1 MRRGG
6 KMRDEILSANS
17 KSLQIRKIILS
28 IIFALLTVI
37 SLCMAGCKQ
46 ESGNKPVPGP
56 VDPIDPDIPDDP
68 ENPETKKIEIND
80 VDTVVSLADAAVSEY
95 FTASTEAE
103 QIAALGK
110 YASISDEKG
119 GKSVRFSW
127 KGNGSVKY
135 TLYLADN
142 ERFENAKEYVAS
154 GLENELYVYNLVPS
168 SAYYWKVC
176 GTFDGDESATSHFT
190 TESISL
196 RCVFV
201 DGAVNTRDIGGYAAA
216 NGSVN
221 YGKIYRGGNLDS
233 ITNAGAETLKNDL
246 KIKTEIDLRKDG
258 ARKNE
263 RLGLSYYKF
272 DAGSYTDILD
282 LAAWNALPAAARR
295 EFNVKYS
302 AGIKNIFEILAN
314 EENYPVYIHCDNGAD
329 ETGTVAFLINAL
341 LGVSESD
348 LIRDFELSSFSAAAG
363 ARYRS
368 ALNADKT
375 GFADS
380 GVMKNDKTAFV
391 AFGATIDAL
400 KAAYG
405 AADKSLAYAVENYL
419 TDYVGVNHT
428 DVEKIKKIMLS
439 SYMPSDVIYLDGE
452 RQVIEVSKPDNE
464 INLGD
469 TAYETVE
476 GVYLGGNK
484 IGDSISLIDG
494 ANLSEVYGE
503 RELTVALNTENGRKI
518 VKVPVLVV
526 TKYIGNADD
535 LTASLAM
542 SENGNFG
549 YYELKNDITLDSLS
563 NGEAKVAFDGSNGF
577 RGIFEGKGHTIT
589 SVLGD
594 HGLFG
599 FVGNGAIIR
608 NVKFDIS
615 GNVNVMNKTIIAD
628 YVLGARIENVTINVA
643 TESAEFGA
651 DAGLVTSAAFN
662 GNTVTGLIVNAKKAA
677 VNSLFGGGKYLFDK
691 NEFDSC
697 FVNVKNI
704 KELARNY
711 VNGNYVSVYLEDA
724 SGFGGEIT
732 DVIDISVA
740 DVINVKGANIEL
752 KVGERFA
759 NTNVTKVVC
768 NGIEIKERKFE
779 NGILYLFNDFA
790 VFGENL
796 GKTVINVTFEADNGI
811 IVETK
816 LGVVAFTDSEEVELD
831 EMQEIF
837 IGRTE
842 NSIDL
847 KNYAGSTV
855 YSISVAGYYL
865 GNDVNSLDI
874 GVGLKENKT
883 LHGRQIM
890 SVLLGNDGGYYT
902 VYIPVTVV
910 TAEISDIS
918 QLNAIMAS
926 DSTEYAIHGYYKL
939 VADVGKSSD
948 NLNNGNDVNWQN
960 VDGLY
965 GFRGTLDGNGHS
977 ITATVLQ
984 KGTFGLVGSGAVIKN
999 LTINAYGFA
1008 NGRTVLAR
1016 SIRSATVENV
1026 TINIESGESTSYL
1039 TEGGVITALMSH
1051 STLYKNVT
1059 INSKGAVDT
1068 LFGCSYWN
1076 YDKRKANT
1084 FENVNV
1090 NVKSIGGL
1098 FCLRA
1103 NVADSLDPI
1112 DGVEGITVSLVRVVN
1127 DDNNVYLIGGNGAEL
1142 SLGDKNADVTEIS
1155 SVKLGDRDVE
1165 FDFADGKFT
1174 LTERLTADDA
1184 GAKTFTLYG
1193 FAGDKKV
1200 IIYLSVTVS
1209 LPAEEVILDGTREVV
1224 LSDATQYAVDLGE
1237 YADGN
1242 VINATFAGADATYA
1256 NGKLTL
1262 TAAFKTD
1269 TQKHGNQTL
1278 VVTLEK
1284 GGKYYAVNVKVLVVT
1299 KEITNLDELKEAVT
1313 VDASG
1318 VKYGY
1323 YRLKNSLGNSNTW
1336 INYGNVSKWNVND
1349 GSYGFRGTFDGCG
1362 NEISAVF
1369 FSTGLFGTLGNGA
1382 VVQNVTFTHVHEVK
1396 RMILGYNMIGATLKN
1411 VKVNVT
1417 GVGATTISTDAS
1429 GLLTAIYSHSSRLIN
1444 VDISSPGTDI
1454 DTLFGSCIYYSYSAD
1469 YTPDVFE
1476 NCTIKAKSL
1485 LGLACIDKTTKAV
1498 LPYTGVS
1505 GLTVTIG

>member
-1 MRRGG
+1 MRG
-6 KMRDEILSANS
+6 EILSANS

-46 ESGNKPVPGP
+46 ESGNKPAPGP
-56 VDPIDPDIPDDP
+56 VAPIDPDIPDDP

-80 VDTVVSLADAAVSEY
+80 VNAVVSLADAAVSEY

-154 GLENELYVYNLVPS
+154 GLENELCVYNLVPS

-176 GTFDGDESATSHFT
+176 GTFDGDESVTSHFT

-233 ITNAGAETLKNDL
+233 ITTAGAETLKNDL

-263 RLGLSYYKF
+263 SLGLSYYKF

-282 LAAWNALPAAARR
+282 LAAWNALPEAARR
-295 EFNVKYS
+295 EFNAKYS

-400 KAAYG
+400 KTAYG
-405 AADKSLAYAVENYL
+405 ATDKSLAYAVENYL

-494 ANLSEVYGE
+494 ANLSGVYGE
-503 RELTVALNTENGRKI
+503 RELTVVLNTENGRKI

-526 TKYIGNADD
+526 TKYIRNAED
-535 LTASLAM
+535 LTTSLRI

-752 KVGERFA
+752 NVGERFA

-768 NGIEIKERKFE
+768 NGNEIKERKFE

-816 LGVVAFTDSEEVELD
+816 LGVVAFTDSEEVEFD
-831 EMQEIF
+831 ETQEIF
-837 IGRTE
+837 INRAE

-874 GVGLKENKT
+874 GDELKENKAQ
-883 LHGRQIM
+883 HGRQIM

-977 ITATVLQ
+977 ITATVFQ

-1098 FCLRA
+1098 YCLRA
-1103 NVADSLDPI
+1103 NIAESLDPI

-1142 SLGDKNADVTEIS
+1142 SLGEGNADVTEIS

-1174 LTERLTADDA
+1174 LIERLTVDDA
-1184 GAKTFTLYG
+1184 GAKTFTVYG

-1242 VINATFAGADATYA
+1242 VINATFAGADAAYA

-1313 VDASG
+1313 IDESG

-1369 FSTGLFGTLGNGA
+1369 YSTGLFGTLGNGA
-1382 VVQNVTFTHVHEVK
+1382 VVQNVTFTHVHEVN
-1396 RMILGYNMIGATLKN
+1396 RMILGYNMIGTTLKN

>member
-1 MRRGG
+1 MRG
-6 KMRDEILSANS
+6 EILSANS

-56 VDPIDPDIPDDP
+56 VVPIDPDIPDDP

-80 VDTVVSLADAAVSEY
+80 VNAVVSLADAAVSEY

-154 GLENELYVYNLVPS
+154 GLENELCVYNLVPS

-176 GTFDGDESATSHFT
+176 GTFDGDESVTSHFT

-221 YGKIYRGGNLDS
+221 YGKIYRGGSLDS

-258 ARKNE
+258 AQKTD

-295 EFNVKYS
+295 EFNAKYS

-391 AFGATIDAL
+391 AFGATIDAM
-400 KAAYG
+400 KTAYG
-405 AADKSLAYAVENYL
+405 ATDKSLAYAVENYL
-419 TDYVGVNHT
+419 TDYVGVTHT

-439 SYMPSDVIYLDGE
+439 SYTPSDVIYLDGE

-494 ANLSEVYGE
+494 ANLSGVYGE
-503 RELTVALNTENGRKI
+503 RELTVVLNTENGRKI

-526 TKYIGNADD
+526 TKYIRNAED
-535 LTASLAM
+535 LTTSLKI
-542 SENGNFG
+542 SDNGNFG

-563 NGEAKVAFDGSNGF
+563 NGAAKVAFDGSNGF

-615 GNVNVMNKTIIAD
+615 GSVNVMNKTIIAD

-752 KVGERFA
+752 NVGERFA
-759 NTNVTKVVC
+759 NTNVAKVVC

-816 LGVVAFTDSEEVELD
+816 LGVVAFTDSEEVEFD
-831 EMQEIF
+831 ETQEIF
-837 IGRTE
+837 INRAE

-874 GVGLKENKT
+874 GDELKENKAQ
-883 LHGRQIM
+883 HGRQIM

-948 NLNNGNDVNWQN
+948 NLNNGNDVNWEN
-960 VDGLY
+960 DDGLY

-984 KGTFGLVGSGAVIKN
+984 KGTFGIVGSGAVIKN

-1068 LFGCSYWN
+1068 LFGCNYWH

-1098 FCLRA
+1098 SCLRA
-1103 NVADSLDPI
+1103 NVAESLDPI

-1127 DDNNVYLIGGNGAEL
+1127 DDNNVYLIGENGAEL
-1142 SLGDKNADVTEIS
+1142 SLGEGNADVTEIS

-1174 LTERLTADDA
+1174 LIERLTVDDA

-1313 VDASG
+1313 IDESG

-1362 NEISAVF
+1362 NGISAVF

-1382 VVQNVTFTHVHEVK
+1382 VVQNVTFTHVHEVN
-1396 RMILGYNMIGATLKN
+1396 RMILGYNMIGTTLKN

-1469 YTPDVFE
+1469 YTPNVFE

>member
-1 MRRGG
+1 MRG
-6 KMRDEILSANS
+6 EILSANS

-56 VDPIDPDIPDDP
+56 VVPIDPDIPDDP

-80 VDTVVSLADAAVSEY
+80 VDAVVSLADAAVSEY

-154 GLENELYVYNLVPS
+154 GLENELCVYNLVPS

-176 GTFDGDESATSHFT
+176 GTFDGDESVTSHFT

-221 YGKIYRGGNLDS
+221 YGKIYRGGSLDS

-258 ARKNE
+258 AQKTD

-282 LAAWNALPAAARR
+282 LAAWNALPEAARR
-295 EFNVKYS
+295 EFNAKYS

-400 KAAYG
+400 KTAYG
-405 AADKSLAYAVENYL
+405 ATDKSLAYAVENYL

-469 TAYETVE
+469 TAYETIE

-494 ANLSEVYGE
+494 ANLSGVYGE
-503 RELTVALNTENGRKI
+503 RELTVVLNTENGRKI

-526 TKYIGNADD
+526 TKYIRNAED
-535 LTASLAM
+535 LTTSLRI
-542 SENGNFG
+542 SDNGNFG

-615 GNVNVMNKTIIAD
+615 GSVNVMNKTIIAD

-759 NTNVTKVVC
+759 NTKVTKVVC

-816 LGVVAFTDSEEVELD
+816 IGVVAFTDSEEVEFD
-831 EMQEIF
+831 ETQEIF
-837 IGRTE
+837 INRAE

-874 GVGLKENKT
+874 GDELKENKAQ
-883 LHGRQIM
+883 HGRQIM

-948 NLNNGNDVNWQN
+948 NLNNGNDVNWEN
-960 VDGLY
+960 NDGLY

-984 KGTFGLVGSGAVIKN
+984 KGTFGIVGSGAVIKN

-1008 NGRTVLAR
+1008 DSRTVLAR
-1016 SIRSATVENV
+1016 SIRSATFENV

-1068 LFGCSYWN
+1068 LFGCNYWH
-1076 YDKRKANT
+1076 YDKTKANT

-1098 FCLRA
+1098 SCLRA
-1103 NVADSLDPI
+1103 NVAESLDPI

-1142 SLGDKNADVTEIS
+1142 SLGEGNADVTEIS

-1174 LTERLTADDA
+1174 LIERLTVDDV
-1184 GAKTFTLYG
+1184 GAKTFTVYG

-1256 NGKLTL
+1256 NGNLTL

-1278 VVTLEK
+1278 VVTIEK

-1299 KEITNLDELKEAVT
+1299 KEITTYAELKEAV
-1313 VDASG
+1313 SHISQQS
-1318 VKYGY
+1318 KFGY
-1323 YRLKNSLGNSNTW
+1323 YRLKNDISQAW
-1336 INYGNVSKWNVND
+1336 INDGNNEDINNGNGD
-1349 GSYGFRGTFDGCG
+1349 NGFRGTLDGNNCS
-1362 NEISAVF
+1362 I
-1369 FSTGLFGTLGNGA
+1369 TGTFGPSGMIGTIGRGAIIKNVTITQSEYIATRNLFGGSMT
-1382 VVQNVTFTHVHEVK
+1382 
-1396 RMILGYNMIGATLKN
+1396 GATLENVVIN
-1411 VKVNVT
+1411 VK
-1417 GVGATTISTDAS
+1417 GKGTTALPTNDNGSKAWG
-1429 GLLTAIYSHSSRLIN
+1429 GLLTGKYAQSN
-1444 VDISSPGTDI
+1444 VFRKVTVNAGSTDV
-1454 DTLFGSCIYYSYSAD
+1454 DTIFGSGAYFGSS
-1469 YTPDVFE
+1469 TGNTFE
-1476 NCTIKAKSL
+1476 NCTITAKSL
-1485 LGLACIDKTTKAV
+1485 LALAYDNYETAV
-1498 LPYTGVS
+1498 PYKDVS
-1505 GLTVTIG
+1505 GLTANIPA

>member
-1 MRRGG
+1 
-6 KMRDEILSANS
+6 MRDEILSANS

-80 VDTVVSLADAAVSEY
+80 VDAVVSLADAAVSEY

-110 YASISDEKG
+110 YDSISDEKG

-154 GLENELYVYNLVPS
+154 GLENELCVYNLVPS

-176 GTFDGDESATSHFT
+176 GTFDGDESVTSHFT

-221 YGKIYRGGNLDS
+221 YGKIYRGGSLDS

-258 ARKNE
+258 AQKTD
-263 RLGLSYYKF
+263 RLGLAYYKF

-295 EFNVKYS
+295 EFNAKYS
-302 AGIKNIFEILAN
+302 AEIKKIFEILAN

-391 AFGATIDAL
+391 AFGATIDAM
-400 KAAYG
+400 KTAYG
-405 AADKSLAYAVENYL
+405 ATDKSLAYAVENYL

-469 TAYETVE
+469 TAYETIE

-494 ANLSEVYGE
+494 ANLSGVYGE
-503 RELTVALNTENGRKI
+503 RELTVVLNTENGQTI

-526 TKYIGNADD
+526 TKYIGNAED
-535 LTASLAM
+535 LTTSLRI
-542 SENGNFG
+542 SNNGNFG

-563 NGEAKVAFDGSNGF
+563 NGEAGVAFDGSNGF

-615 GNVNVMNKTIIAD
+615 GSVNVMNKTIIAD

-740 DVINVKGANIEL
+740 DAINVKGANIEL
-752 KVGERFA
+752 NVGERFA

-779 NGILYLFNDFA
+779 NGILYLLNDFA

-796 GKTVINVTFEADNGI
+796 GKTVMYVTFEADNGI

-816 LGVVAFTDSEEVELD
+816 LGVVAFTDSEEVEFD
-831 EMQEIF
+831 ETQEIF
-837 IGRTE
+837 INRAE

-874 GVGLKENKT
+874 GDELKENKAQ
-883 LHGRQIM
+883 HGRQIM

-948 NLNNGNDVNWQN
+948 NLDNGNDVNWEN
-960 VDGLY
+960 DDGLY

-984 KGTFGLVGSGAVIKN
+984 KGTFGIVGSGAVIKN

-1008 NGRTVLAR
+1008 DGRTVLAR
-1016 SIRSATVENV
+1016 SIRSATFENV

-1068 LFGCSYWN
+1068 LFGCSYWH
-1076 YDKRKANT
+1076 YDKKKANT

-1098 FCLRA
+1098 YCLRA
-1103 NVADSLDPI
+1103 NIAKDSLDPI

-1174 LTERLTADDA
+1174 LIERLSVDDA

-1209 LPAEEVILDGTREVV
+1209 LPAEEVALDGTREVV
-1224 LSDATQYAVDLGE
+1224 LSDATQYSVDLGE

-1242 VINATFAGADATYA
+1242 VINATFAGADAAYA
-1256 NGKLTL
+1256 NGQLTL

-1299 KEITNLDELKEAVT
+1299 KEITTYAELKEAV
-1313 VDASG
+1313 SHISQQS
-1318 VKYGY
+1318 KFGY
-1323 YRLKNSLGNSNTW
+1323 YRLKNDISQAW
-1336 INYGNVSKWNVND
+1336 INDGNNEDINNGNGD
-1349 GSYGFRGTFDGCG
+1349 NGFRGTLDGNNCS
-1362 NEISAVF
+1362 I
-1369 FSTGLFGTLGNGA
+1369 TGTFGPSGMIGTIGRGAIIKNVTITQSEYIATRNLFGGSMT
-1382 VVQNVTFTHVHEVK
+1382 
-1396 RMILGYNMIGATLKN
+1396 GATLENVVIN
-1411 VKVNVT
+1411 VKGKGTTALPVNID
-1417 GVGATTISTDAS
+1417 GSKAWG
-1429 GLLTAIYSHSSRLIN
+1429 GLLTGKYAQSNVFRKVTIN
-1444 VDISSPGTDI
+1444 AGSTDVDTI
-1454 DTLFGSCIYYSYSAD
+1454 FGSGAYFGTS
-1469 YTPDVFE
+1469 TGNTFE
-1476 NCTIKAKSL
+1476 KCTITAKSL
-1485 LGLACIDKTTKAV
+1485 LALAYNNYETAV
-1498 LPYTGVS
+1498 PYKDVS
-1505 GLTVTIG
+1505 GLPVTIG

>member
-1 MRRGG
+1 MRG
-6 KMRDEILSANS
+6 EILSANS

-68 ENPETKKIEIND
+68 ENPETQKIEIND
-80 VDTVVSLADAAVSEY
+80 VDAVVSLADAAVSEY

-154 GLENELYVYNLVPS
+154 GLENELCVYNLVPS

-176 GTFDGDESATSHFT
+176 GTFDGDESVTSHFT

-233 ITNAGAETLKNDL
+233 ITTAGAGALKDDL
-246 KIKTEIDLRKDG
+246 QIKTEIDLRKDG

-263 RLGLSYYKF
+263 SLGLSYYKF

-295 EFNVKYS
+295 EFNAKYS

-314 EENYPVYIHCDNGAD
+314 EDNYPVYIHCDNGAD

-391 AFGATIDAL
+391 AFGATIDAM
-400 KAAYG
+400 KTAYG
-405 AADKSLAYAVENYL
+405 ATDKSLAYAVENYL

-439 SYMPSDVIYLDGE
+439 SYIPSDVIYLDGE

-469 TAYETVE
+469 TAYETIE
-476 GVYLGGNK
+476 GVYLGRNK

-494 ANLSEVYGE
+494 ANLSGVYGE
-503 RELTVALNTENGRKI
+503 RELTVALNTENGRKT

-526 TKYIGNADD
+526 TKYIRNAED
-535 LTASLAM
+535 LTTSLRI
-542 SENGNFG
+542 SDNGNFG

-615 GNVNVMNKTIIAD
+615 GSVNVMNKTIIAD

-759 NTNVTKVVC
+759 NTNVAKVVC

-816 LGVVAFTDSEEVELD
+816 IGVVAFTDSEEVEFD
-831 EMQEIF
+831 ETQEIF
-837 IGRTE
+837 INRAE

-1103 NVADSLDPI
+1103 NVAESLDPI

-1142 SLGDKNADVTEIS
+1142 SLGEGNADVTEIS

-1165 FDFADGKFT
+1165 FDFTDGKFT
-1174 LTERLTADDA
+1174 LIERLTVDDA
-1184 GAKTFTLYG
+1184 GAKTFTVYG

-1209 LPAEEVILDGTREVV
+1209 LPAEEVILVGTREVV
-1224 LSDATQYAVDLGE
+1224 LSDATQYSVDLGE

-1262 TAAFKTD
+1262 TVSFKTD

-1299 KEITNLDELKEAVT
+1299 KEITTYAELKEAV
-1313 VDASG
+1313 SHISQQS
-1318 VKYGY
+1318 KFGY
-1323 YRLKNSLGNSNTW
+1323 YRLKNDISQAW
-1336 INYGNVSKWNVND
+1336 INDGNNEDINNGNGD
-1349 GSYGFRGTFDGCG
+1349 NGFRGTLDGNNCSITG
-1362 NEISAVF
+1362 TFGPSGMIGTIGRGAIIKNVTITQNEYIA
-1369 FSTGLFGTLGNGA
+1369 TRNLFGGSMT
-1382 VVQNVTFTHVHEVK
+1382 
-1396 RMILGYNMIGATLKN
+1396 GATLENVVIN
-1411 VKVNVT
+1411 VK
-1417 GVGATTISTDAS
+1417 GKGTTALPANNDGSKAWG
-1429 GLLTAIYSHSSRLIN
+1429 GLLTGKYAQSNVFRKVTIN
-1444 VDISSPGTDI
+1444 AGSTDVDTI
-1454 DTLFGSCIYYSYSAD
+1454 FGSGAYFGSS
-1469 YTPDVFE
+1469 TGNTFE
-1476 NCTIKAKSL
+1476 NCSITAKSL
-1485 LGLACIDKTTKAV
+1485 LALAYNNYETAV
-1498 LPYTGVS
+1498 PYKDVS

>member
-1 MRRGG
+1 
-6 KMRDEILSANS
+6 
-17 KSLQIRKIILS
+17 
-28 IIFALLTVI
+28 
-37 SLCMAGCKQ
+37 MAGCKQ

-154 GLENELYVYNLVPS
+154 GLENELCVYNLVPS

-176 GTFDGDESATSHFT
+176 GTFDGDESVTSHFT

-216 NGSVN
+216 KGSVN

-233 ITNAGAETLKNDL
+233 ITTAGAGALKDDL
-246 KIKTEIDLRKDG
+246 QIKTEIDLRKDG

-263 RLGLSYYKF
+263 SLGLSYYKF

-295 EFNVKYS
+295 EFNAKYS

-400 KAAYG
+400 KTAYG
-405 AADKSLAYAVENYL
+405 ATDKSLAYAVENYL

-439 SYMPSDVIYLDGE
+439 SYIPSDVIYLDGE
-452 RQVIEVSKPDNE
+452 RQVIEVSKSDNE

-484 IGDSISLIDG
+484 IGDSISAIDG
-494 ANLSEVYGE
+494 ANLSGVYGE
-503 RELTVALNTENGRKI
+503 RELTVVLNTENGRKI

-526 TKYIGNADD
+526 TKYIRNAED
-535 LTASLAM
+535 LTTSLRI
-542 SENGNFG
+542 SDNGNFG

-752 KVGERFA
+752 NVGERFA

-796 GKTVINVTFEADNGI
+796 GKTVVYVTFKADNGI

-816 LGVVAFTDSEEVELD
+816 LGVVAFTDSEEVEFD
-831 EMQEIF
+831 ETQEIF
-837 IGRTE
+837 INRAE

-874 GVGLKENKT
+874 GDELKENKAQ
-883 LHGRQIM
+883 HGRQIM
-890 SVLLGNDGGYYT
+890 SVLLGNEGGYYT

-948 NLNNGNDVNWQN
+948 NLNNGNDVNWEN
-960 VDGLY
+960 DDGLY

-984 KGTFGLVGSGAVIKN
+984 KGTFGIVGSGAVIKN

-1068 LFGCSYWN
+1068 LFGCNYWH
-1076 YDKRKANT
+1076 YDKTKANT

-1098 FCLRA
+1098 SCLRA
-1103 NVADSLDPI
+1103 NVAESLDPI

-1174 LTERLTADDA
+1174 LTERLTVDDA
-1184 GAKTFTLYG
+1184 GAKTFTVYG

-1209 LPAEEVILDGTREVV
+1209 LPAEEVALDGTREVV
-1224 LSDATQYAVDLGE
+1224 LSDATQYAVDLGV

-1242 VINATFAGADATYA
+1242 ADERSRRSIYLYLQ
-1256 NGKLTL
+1256 G
-1262 TAAFKTD
+1262 
-1269 TQKHGNQTL
+1269 
-1278 VVTLEK
+1278 
-1284 GGKYYAVNVKVLVVT
+1284 
-1299 KEITNLDELKEAVT
+1299 
-1313 VDASG
+1313 
-1318 VKYGY
+1318 
-1323 YRLKNSLGNSNTW
+1323 LG
-1336 INYGNVSKWNVND
+1336 
-1349 GSYGFRGTFDGCG
+1349 
-1362 NEISAVF
+1362 
-1369 FSTGLFGTLGNGA
+1369 
-1382 VVQNVTFTHVHEVK
+1382 
-1396 RMILGYNMIGATLKN
+1396 
-1411 VKVNVT
+1411 
-1417 GVGATTISTDAS
+1417 
-1429 GLLTAIYSHSSRLIN
+1429 
-1444 VDISSPGTDI
+1444 
-1454 DTLFGSCIYYSYSAD
+1454 
-1469 YTPDVFE
+1469 
-1476 NCTIKAKSL
+1476 
-1485 LGLACIDKTTKAV
+1485 
-1498 LPYTGVS
+1498 
-1505 GLTVTIG
+1505 

>member
-1 MRRGG
+1 MRG
-6 KMRDEILSANS
+6 EILSANS

-68 ENPETKKIEIND
+68 ENPETQKIEIND
-80 VDTVVSLADAAVSEY
+80 VDAVVSLADAAVSEY

-154 GLENELYVYNLVPS
+154 GLENELCVYNLVPS

-233 ITNAGAETLKNDL
+233 ITTAGAGALKDDL
-246 KIKTEIDLRKDG
+246 QIKTEIDLRKDG

-263 RLGLSYYKF
+263 SLGLSYYKF

-295 EFNVKYS
+295 EFNAKYS

-400 KAAYG
+400 KTAYG
-405 AADKSLAYAVENYL
+405 ATDKSLAYAVENYL

-439 SYMPSDVIYLDGE
+439 SYIPSDVIYLDGE
-452 RQVIEVSKPDNE
+452 RQVIEVSKTDNE

-469 TAYETVE
+469 TAYETIE

-494 ANLSEVYGE
+494 ANLSGVYGE
-503 RELTVALNTENGRKI
+503 RELTVALNTENGQTI

-526 TKYIGNADD
+526 TKYIGNAED
-535 LTASLAM
+535 LTTSLKI
-542 SENGNFG
+542 SDNGNFG

-628 YVLGARIENVTINVA
+628 CVVGARIENVTINVA

-796 GKTVINVTFEADNGI
+796 GKTVIYVTFEADNGI

-816 LGVVAFTDSEEVELD
+816 IGVVAFTDSEEVEFD
-831 EMQEIF
+831 ETQEIF
-837 IGRTE
+837 INRAE

-874 GVGLKENKT
+874 GDELKENKAQ
-883 LHGRQIM
+883 HGSRIM

-1098 FCLRA
+1098 YCLRA

-1142 SLGDKNADVTEIS
+1142 SLGEGNADVTEIS

-1184 GAKTFTLYG
+1184 GAKTFTVYG

-1299 KEITNLDELKEAVT
+1299 KEITTYAELKEAV
-1313 VDASG
+1313 SHISQQS
-1318 VKYGY
+1318 KFGY
-1323 YRLKNSLGNSNTW
+1323 YRLKNDISQAW
-1336 INYGNVSKWNVND
+1336 INDGNNADINNGNGD
-1349 GSYGFRGTFDGCG
+1349 NGFRGTLDGNNCS
-1362 NEISAVF
+1362 I
-1369 FSTGLFGTLGNGA
+1369 TGTFGPSGMIGTIGRGAIIKNVTITQSEYIATRNLFGGSMT
-1382 VVQNVTFTHVHEVK
+1382 
-1396 RMILGYNMIGATLKN
+1396 GATLENVVIN
-1411 VKVNVT
+1411 VK
-1417 GVGATTISTDAS
+1417 GKGTTALPANSDGSKAWG
-1429 GLLTAIYSHSSRLIN
+1429 GLLTGKYAQSNVFRKVTIN
-1444 VDISSPGTDI
+1444 AGSTDVDTI
-1454 DTLFGSCIYYSYSAD
+1454 FGSGAYSGTS
-1469 YTPDVFE
+1469 TGNTFE
-1476 NCTIKAKSL
+1476 NCTITAKSL
-1485 LGLACIDKTTKAV
+1485 LALAYNNYETAV
-1498 LPYTGVS
+1498 PYKDVS

>member
-6 KMRDEILSANS
+6 KMRGEILSANS

-110 YASISDEKG
+110 YDSISDEKG

-154 GLENELYVYNLVPS
+154 GLENELCVYNLVPS

-176 GTFDGDESATSHFT
+176 GTFDGDESVTSHFT

-201 DGAVNTRDIGGYAAA
+201 DGAVNTRDIGGYSAV

-233 ITNAGAETLKNDL
+233 ITTAGAETLKNDL

-258 ARKNE
+258 ARKTD

-295 EFNVKYS
+295 EFNAKYS

-400 KAAYG
+400 KTAYG
-405 AADKSLAYAVENYL
+405 ATDKSLAYAVENYL

-452 RQVIEVSKPDNE
+452 RQVIEVSKTDNE

-494 ANLSEVYGE
+494 ANLSGVYGE
-503 RELTVALNTENGRKI
+503 RELTVVLNTENGQTI

-526 TKYIGNADD
+526 TKYIGNAED
-535 LTASLAM
+535 LTTSLRI
-542 SENGNFG
+542 SDNGNFG

-615 GNVNVMNKTIIAD
+615 GSVNVMNKTIIAD
-628 YVLGARIENVTINVA
+628 YVLGARIENVTINVV

-662 GNTVTGLIVNAKKAA
+662 GNTVTGLIVNAKKTA

-740 DVINVKGANIEL
+740 DAINVKSANIEL
-752 KVGERFA
+752 NVGERFA

-768 NGIEIKERKFE
+768 NGNEIKERKFE

-796 GKTVINVTFEADNGI
+796 GKMVINVTFEADNGI

-816 LGVVAFTDSEEVELD
+816 IGVVAFTDSEEVEFD
-831 EMQEIF
+831 ETQEIF
-837 IGRTE
+837 INRAE

-874 GVGLKENKT
+874 GDELKENKAQ
-883 LHGRQIM
+883 HGSRIM
-890 SVLLGNDGGYYT
+890 KVLIGNDGGYYT

-926 DSTEYAIHGYYKL
+926 DSAEYAIHGYYKL

-948 NLNNGNDVNWQN
+948 NLNNGNDVNWEN
-960 VDGLY
+960 NDGLY

-984 KGTFGLVGSGAVIKN
+984 KGTFGIVGSGAVIKN

-1008 NGRTVLAR
+1008 DGRTVLAR
-1016 SIRSATVENV
+1016 SIRSATFENV

-1068 LFGCSYWN
+1068 LFGCNYWH
-1076 YDKRKANT
+1076 YDKTKANT

-1098 FCLRA
+1098 SCLRA
-1103 NVADSLDPI
+1103 NVAESLDPI

-1142 SLGDKNADVTEIS
+1142 SLGEGNADVTEIS

-1174 LTERLTADDA
+1174 LIERLTVDDV
-1184 GAKTFTLYG
+1184 GAKTFTVYG

-1256 NGKLTL
+1256 NGNLTL

-1278 VVTLEK
+1278 VVTIEK

-1299 KEITNLDELKEAVT
+1299 KEITTYAELKEAV
-1313 VDASG
+1313 SHISQQS
-1318 VKYGY
+1318 KFGY
-1323 YRLKNSLGNSNTW
+1323 YRLKNDISQAW
-1336 INYGNVSKWNVND
+1336 INDGNNEDINNGNGD
-1349 GSYGFRGTFDGCG
+1349 NGFRGTLDGNNCS
-1362 NEISAVF
+1362 I
-1369 FSTGLFGTLGNGA
+1369 TGTFGPSGMIGTIGRGAIIKNVTITQSEYIATRNLFGGSMT
-1382 VVQNVTFTHVHEVK
+1382 
-1396 RMILGYNMIGATLKN
+1396 GATLENVVIN
-1411 VKVNVT
+1411 VK
-1417 GVGATTISTDAS
+1417 GKGTTALPTNDNGSKAWG
-1429 GLLTAIYSHSSRLIN
+1429 GLLTGKYAQSN
-1444 VDISSPGTDI
+1444 VFRKVTVNAGSTDV
-1454 DTLFGSCIYYSYSAD
+1454 DTIFGSGAYFGSS
-1469 YTPDVFE
+1469 TGNTFE
-1476 NCTIKAKSL
+1476 KCTITAKSL
-1485 LGLACIDKTTKAV
+1485 LALAYDNYETAV
-1498 LPYTGVS
+1498 PYKGVS